1 MPGEDDPGSVRRAEG
16 GEEVP
21 AVTLRSGQDGD
32 ARPEVTE
39 ISADPF
45 DDVAV
50 RRPTL
55 DDVFLTLTGRELA
68 DEESER
74 SGDECEEV
82 AA

>member
-1 MPGEDDPGSVRRAEG
+1 MEAARRLDQAG
-16 GEEVP
+16 I
-21 AVTLRSGQDGD
+21 D
-32 ARPEVTE
+32 A
-39 ISADPF
+39 

-68 DEESER
+68 DEESEQ
-74 SGDECEEV
+74 SADEREEV